1 MLPFSGR
8 RLALLTEGDRKP
20 SVYIEIRLEILHRR
34 VGIMSDFEIIAI
46 MLSLLGIVVQLLIEL
61 INAKK

>member
-1 MLPFSGR
+1 
-8 RLALLTEGDRKP
+8 
-20 SVYIEIRLEILHRR
+20 
-34 VGIMSDFEIIAI
+34 MSDFEIIAI